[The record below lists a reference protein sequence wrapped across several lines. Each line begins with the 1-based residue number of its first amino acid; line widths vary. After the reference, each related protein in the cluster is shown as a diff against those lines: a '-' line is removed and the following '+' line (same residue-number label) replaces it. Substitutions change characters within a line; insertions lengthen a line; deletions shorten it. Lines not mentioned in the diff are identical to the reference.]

1 MMYDIYNKH
10 HVPFCGAFYSQRLAQ
25 PLLLALKHIK
35 AHADAQI
42 NACILIK
49 WLSMI

>member
-1 MMYDIYNKH
+1 MYDIYNKQR
-10 HVPFCGAFYSQRLAQ
+10 HVPFCGAFYPQRLAQ
-25 PLLLALKHIK
+25 PLSLSAGIK

-49 WLSMI
+49 W